1 MSKQEK
7 RSQQALFEPVRIGD
21 LELSNRIAM
30 APLTRSRATE
40 GNVPGPLTEEYY
52 AQRASAGLIVAEATQ
67 ISQAAQGYTSTPGIH
82 SPEQIAG
89 WRRVTDAVHA
99 NGGRIVLQL
108 WHTGRISH
116 EAFQPDGRAPGAPSP
131 VRAQGVQTFI
141 IGQGKVPT
149 AIPRELTLDEIAAVV
164 DDYRKAARNAI
175 EAGFDGV
182 EIHGAN
188 GYLIDQFMRD
198 GSNLRTDEYGG
209 SIENR
214 TRFMFEVAQAVS
226 NEIGAGR
233 TGIRI
238 SPVSPSNG
246 SLESNPQPLF
256 ERAVERLN
264 TLGLAFLHVVE
275 GATGGPRDIAP
286 FDYAALRE
294 RFDGAWIG
302 NNGYD
307 REMAIE
313 AVASGRVDMVA
324 FGRAYIFNPDL
335 VRRLKEDAPLNEK
348 FDDVSLYGGGSA
360 HGYTDY
366 PTLDEVT
373 AQ

>member
-1 MSKQEK
+1 T
-7 RSQQALFEPVRIGD
+7 V
-21 LELSNRIAM
+21 
-30 APLTRSRATE
+30 E
-40 GNVPGPLTEEYY
+40 G
-52 AQRASAGLIVAEATQ
+52 
-67 ISQAAQGYTSTPGIH
+67 
-82 SPEQIAG
+82 
-89 WRRVTDAVHA
+89 
-99 NGGRIVLQL
+99 
-108 WHTGRISH
+108 
-116 EAFQPDGRAPGAPSP
+116 
-131 VRAQGVQTFI
+131 
-141 IGQGKVPT
+141 
-149 AIPRELTLDEIAAVV
+149 IAAIV

-188 GYLIDQFMRD
+188 GYLIDQFLRD

-214 TRFMFEVAQAVS
+214 TRFMFEVAQAVA

-238 SPVSPSNG
+238 SPVSPANG
-246 SLESNPQPLF
+246 SKESNPQPLF

-286 FDYAALRE
+286 FDFAALRE

-307 REMAIE
+307 RDMAIE
-313 AVASGRVDMVA
+313 AVASGTVDMVA

-335 VRRLKEDAPLNEK
+335 VRRLKENAPLNEK
-348 FDDVSLYGGGSA
+348 FDDVSLYGGGS
-360 HGYTDY
+360 
-366 PTLDEVT
+366 
-373 AQ
+373 

>member
-7 RSQQALFEPVRIGD
+7 RSPLALFEPVRIGD
-21 LELSNRIAM
+21 ITLANRIAM
-30 APLTRSRATE
+30 APLTRSRAQE
-40 GNVPGPLTEEYY
+40 GNVPGPLTAEYY
-52 AQRASAGLIVAEATQ
+52 AQRAGAGLIVAEATQ
-67 ISQAAQGYTSTPGIH
+67 VSQAGQGYTSTPGIH
-82 SPEQIAG
+82 TLEQIAG
-89 WRRVTDAVHA
+89 WRKVTEAVHA
-99 NGGRIVLQL
+99 KGGRIVLQL

-116 EAFQPDGRAPGAPSP
+116 EAFQPDGRAPGAPSAI
-131 VRAQGVQTFI
+131 RAEGVKTFI
-141 IGQGKVPT
+141 LGQGPVPT
-149 AIPRELTLDEIAAVV
+149 AIPRALLLEEIPGIIN
-164 DDYRKAARNAI
+164 DFRQAARNAI

-214 TRFMFEVAQAVS
+214 TRLMFEIAQAVS
-226 NEIGAGR
+226 KEIGPGR

-246 SLESNPQPLF
+246 SSESNPQPLF

-264 TLGLAFLHVVE
+264 TLGLAFLHVIE

-286 FDYAALRE
+286 FDFAALRS

-307 REMAIE
+307 RDMAIN
-313 AVASGRVDMVA
+313 AVADGTVDLVA
-324 FGRAYIFNPDL
+324 FGRPFIFNPDL
-335 VRRLKEDAPLNEK
+335 ARRLKENAPLNEK
-348 FDDVSLYGGGSA
+348 FEDVSLYGGGGA
-360 HGYTDY
+360 HGYVDY
-366 PTLDEVT
+366 PTLDEV
-373 AQ
+373 AAA